1 MLIKISIKIFNWYD
15 ALYIHR
21 YILSVLK
28 HCSGTPCYY
37 DMVSPLCPKSAWKPL
52 NNNDSFWGKKKYKY
66 KFLYKSFDQNDTV
79 GDTIS
84 IEKCFCVPYQKKK
97 KIQIFFHDGKKSIV
111 CECGLGC

>member
-1 MLIKISIKIFNWYD
+1 MI
-15 ALYIHR
+15 
-21 YILSVLK
+21 
-28 HCSGTPCYY
+28 
-37 DMVSPLCPKSAWKPL
+37 
-52 NNNDSFWGKKKYKY
+52 KKKSINANFYI
-66 KFLYKSFDQNDTV
+66 KSFDQNDTV